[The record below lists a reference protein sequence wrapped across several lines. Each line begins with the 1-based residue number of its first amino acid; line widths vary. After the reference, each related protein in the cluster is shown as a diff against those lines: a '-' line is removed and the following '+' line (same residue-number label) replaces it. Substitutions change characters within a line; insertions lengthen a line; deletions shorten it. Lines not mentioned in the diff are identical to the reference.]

1 MQRRSKREQNH
12 SSAITVWCSAS
23 GKGGTSKTTLFC
35 FSFVE
40 EEEEEST
47 TSLLE
52 ALLTL
57 VEVGGRA
64 WARCAWAQVEQT
76 AERVR
81 SSSLQR
87 TPLCGQY
94 TLLDRRLSISFF
106 SRLRLLLNSVVAPK
120 GCQVWLSLRGDIAR
134 VTSLPRAHW
143 LHSSPGPTR
152 LIPGTASF
160 PPKEYTRP
168 SPAVLAPQPR
178 AILWRGAHFGQ
189 KLCEASLVLLQESA
203 LEADKLNSGAS

>member
-35 FSFVE
+35 FSFV
-40 EEEEEST
+40 EEEEST

-81 SSSLQR
+81 SSSLQS

-106 SRLRLLLNSVVAPK
+106 SAFACFSTVWLPPKAAKCDWAWEEILRGSPLSLGLTGCTLRPDRPDSFQELRHSRPKNIPGPAPPSWPHSLGPYYDEGPILDKNSVRHHLCCCK
-120 GCQVWLSLRGDIAR
+120 SL
-134 VTSLPRAHW
+134 HW
-143 LHSSPGPTR
+143 KP
-152 LIPGTASF
+152 I
-160 PPKEYTRP
+160 
-168 SPAVLAPQPR
+168 
-178 AILWRGAHFGQ
+178 
-189 KLCEASLVLLQESA
+189 
-203 LEADKLNSGAS
+203 N